1 MFIQLKAM
9 MSPLNGEKLQHAK
22 DTVTVGRMGKAG
34 ATAKKPGAK
43 ERGTKPAAAKE
54 PGAKERGDFRRYSSG
69 ALGVCVRA
77 DYPEQKISGHHQRTA
92 GAGCACWLRRP
103 ACVVV

>member
-69 ALGVCVRA
+69 AGDASCEVLVKGTMQW
-77 DYPEQKISGHHQRTA
+77 ELSKWSGS
-92 GAGCACWLRRP
+92 LN
-103 ACVVV
+103 